1 MGVAWMGKNDRAAN
15 RVRTHK
21 GRNGGTLKTGES
33 RRIGRLQRCIR
44 RAFIAA
50 DGRPL
55 STGEL
60 ARRYYHRD
68 DLEYWHFN
76 NVARAMRS
84 YKAGV
89 RAGIRTE
96 QGRATVWVAKAELL
110 RRIRGE

>member
-1 MGVAWMGKNDRAAN
+1 MVA
-15 RVRTHK
+15 RTHR
-21 GRNGGTLKTGES
+21 GRNGGTLNAGVTH
-33 RRIGRLQRCIR
+33 RIGRLQLCIR

-68 DLEYWHFN
+68 DLEYWHFD
-76 NVARAMRS
+76 NVRRAMRS
-84 YKAGV
+84 GKAGV
-89 RAGIRTE
+89 RAGSKTE
-96 QGRATVWVAKAELL
+96 QGRATMWMPRADLL